1 MRTLD
6 VVDRAIRRLPRAL
19 VRCVGL
25 ALPVFAALN
34 LVSLATET
42 VAVVFVVG
50 VVAFGLAYALVA
62 TVVAAADVDDRAA
75 RSPTPATALLR
86 REAPILGAVV
96 VGSVVASLAS
106 AVGLLLLVVPGLVLA
121 TRWSLLVPVL
131 VVERVDWRAGLRRS
145 AGLVAGH
152 GWPVFGVLLC
162 LGVPYYALAIGLA
175 GLGSFAYWASVSVL
189 DTIWC
194 VLGAVA
200 AVEMYV
206 RLRRV

>member
-1 MRTLD
+1 LRTLD
-6 VVDRAIRRLPRAL
+6 VVDRSVRRLPRAL

-34 LVSLATET
+34 LVSLATES
-42 VAVVFVVG
+42 VVVVLFVG
-50 VVAFGLAYALVA
+50 VLAFGLAYALVA

-75 RSPTPATALLR
+75 RPPAPATALLR
-86 REAPILGAVV
+86 RERPILASVV
-96 VGSVVASLAS
+96 VGSLVASVAS
-106 AVGLLLLVVPGLVLA
+106 ALGLLLLVVPGLVLA

-131 VVERVDWRAGLRRS
+131 VVERVEWRAGLGRS

-162 LGVPYYALAIGLA
+162 LGIPYYAIAIGLA
-175 GLGSFAYWASVSVL
+175 GLGSFAYWASVSIL

-206 RLRRV
+206 RLRRG